1 MRLARSITCWL
12 LPLLF
17 VGVLAAQESP
27 SVLRIT
33 AAAAEQNVLKKVEP
47 VYPEMARIAHVEG
60 RVIVGII
67 ISPEGKVS
75 SERAI
80 SGHPILIQSVMVA
93 VNQWEYRPYLLEGK
107 LRAVT
112 ALVRVPFS
120 LGHTPKED
128 PGFTAYD
135 EQETK
140 CQVLLD
146 RQSYASAQQVC
157 APLPE
162 LAEKATFRSD
172 IAYGLSGRAYFRAA
186 NFHDALVAW
195 QHQLAITKDWHP
207 SSESGEAYFNV
218 ARALQ
223 ATGDLN
229 GARSHYEHAV
239 NNFESL
245 HHDIPESNA
254 IVEHLRIVLQNYA
267 SLLRQMGNKEKA
279 EAMEK
284 KAEAIA
290 AKSKF

>member
-1 MRLARSITCWL
+1 M
-12 LPLLF
+12 F
-17 VGVLAAQESP
+17 VGLLVSQESP
-27 SVLRIT
+27 QVLRIS
-33 AAAAEQNVLKKVEP
+33 AATAEQSVLKKVEP
-47 VYPEMARIAHVEG
+47 IYPQLAKAARVEG
-60 RVIVGII
+60 IVIVSII
-67 ISPEGKVS
+67 ISPEGKARP
-75 SERAI
+75 ERAI

-93 VNQWEYRPYLLEGK
+93 VHQWEYRPYLLEGK

-146 RQSYASAQQVC
+146 QQSYASAQQVC

-172 IAYGLSGRAYFRAA
+172 IAYGLSGLAYFKAA

-195 QHQLAITKDWHP
+195 QHQLAITKGWHP

-279 EAMEK
+279 EAMER